1 MIRRSL
7 LVALVWATMIGP
19 VSAQET
25 SFDPTARAKAAGGQS
40 RLSPGADVFGDGTV
54 NQVVVPFAGT
64 STPETTINKD
74 NIEDRTNQA
83 VAGDSQGSQVLRTM
97 TDSITLRPKYNLDP
111 DHIGI
116 QVGDQATLN
125 ADAIA
130 GRFFSAT
137 ETTNTACNFENFSV
151 IEPFERFCDVHTSF
165 MDQTCNIDRVVE
177 VDRLDKWRCNI
188 GRSDVTMTCVPPHGG
203 GCSWWDLPESQP
215 GNTCNLLAD
224 ACVSWSPSTIREPA
238 SGSHRGP
245 TYRYYYR
252 SSSATRRSITEIWW
266 GTQIL
271 YLTRSGFVQPYT
283 APDGWTYYPDFGSV
297 DGRNYGIYRVR
308 NVTPQCLLRSR
319 TYSCETTNT
328 CGSLK
333 QTPAC
338 SLTSQS
344 TNGEHNFDC
353 VNDLTDHAP
362 ASRLSSEITR
372 IEDKLV
378 NSCDPL
384 PSEEACTG
392 APASCTSG
400 PEVRTIMGFPVS
412 RQCWSYSQEYT
423 CLSGSQT
430 KSTSCEP
437 FEADTSCEVIGKTC
451 LSFAES
457 EETVGATPN
466 ECQHWEYQYRC
477 GGGQD
482 IPDQCSAVNVCVG
495 DLCEG
500 MVDEPNRDFA
510 HAATWLSVLDEAAKD
525 SEKSLD
531 LTNVQLFGGTARRC
545 RDAALSTINCCRD
558 SGWANGIFADCNE
571 SELALMDRVQAKA
584 AVHVGTYCDR
594 KVLGVCLRKQRS
606 YCTFNSQLAAVFQKE
621 IRRIAGTGWGPVKS
635 PNCSGLS
642 LDEIDTLDWDQID
655 LSEAFADMMNDATV
669 PTSGM
674 VTNYLRD
681 RLDLTAGSISNGE

>member
-1 MIRRSL
+1 MN
-7 LVALVWATMIGP
+7 GP
-19 VSAQET
+19 VSAQQT

-40 RLSPGADVFGDGTV
+40 RLTPGADVFGDGTV
-54 NQVVVPFAGT
+54 DQVVVPFAGT
-64 STPETTINKD
+64 STPETSINKD
-74 NIEDRTNQA
+74 NIEDRTNEA

-97 TDSITLRPKYNLDP
+97 SDSITLRPKYDLSA

-116 QVGDQATLN
+116 QVGDQATQN

-137 ETTNTACNFENFSV
+137 ETSNPACNFENFSV

-165 MDQTCNIDRVVE
+165 ADQTCDIERVVE
-177 VDRLDKWRCNI
+177 VDRLDKWRCGVGI
-188 GRSDVTMTCVPPHGG
+188 ADVTVNCKPNLFGYCSLQDWPLEQPASTC
-203 GCSWWDLPESQP
+203 DLLSD
-215 GNTCNLLAD
+215 T
-224 ACVSWSPSTIREPA
+224 CVSWSPSTVREPS
-238 SGSHRGP
+238 SGSYRSSS
-245 TYRYYYR
+245 YRYYYR
-252 SSSATRRSITEIWW
+252 SSSVTRNSITEVWW
-266 GTQIL
+266 GGSQIF
-271 YLTRSGFVQPYT
+271 YQRKGGFVQPYT
-283 APDGWTYYPDFGSV
+283 APDGWTYYPDFGNV
-297 DGRNYGIYRVR
+297 DGRNHGVYRVKS
-308 NVTPQCLLRSR
+308 VTPRCLLRSQ
-319 TYSCETTNT
+319 TYSCEITNT

-338 SLTSQS
+338 TLTSQS
-344 TNGEHNFDC
+344 SNGEHNFDC
-353 VNDLTDHAP
+353 INDLTDHTP
-362 ASRLSSEITR
+362 ATLLSSEITR

-384 PSEEACTG
+384 PSEQTCTG

-412 RQCWSYSQEYT
+412 RQCWSYSQKYT
-423 CLSGSQT
+423 CLSASET
-430 KSTSCEP
+430 KATSCEP
-437 FEADTSCEVIGKTC
+437 FQADPSCEVIGKTC
-451 LSFAES
+451 LSFVEA
-457 EETVGATPN
+457 EETVGAIPN

-500 MVDEPNRDFA
+500 MVDQPNRDFA

-531 LTNVQLFGGTARRC
+531 LTNVQLFGGIAREC

-584 AVHVGTYCDR
+584 AVYVGTYCDR
-594 KVLGVCLRKQRS
+594 KVLGICLRKQRS

-621 IRRIAGTGWGPVKS
+621 IRRIGGIGWGPVKS
-635 PNCSGLS
+635 QNCAGLS

-655 LSEAFADMMNDATV
+655 LSEAFADMMNDANV

-681 RLDLTAGSISNGE
+681 RLELTAGSISKGE